1 MEQPTRLN
9 SFVSFDRYK
18 GRATHS
24 YTYSRAFI
32 CLLLNLVSARVILRT
47 RRTVR
52 CEVPKKVQTTAV
64 SHGTRTKAAPIAR
77 HTKNKSSGDNRNA
90 KRVAKD
96 YIGNRRQVRC
106 TYYTPS
112 HHTVWTYTTNEQ
124 AARPNQTGNPKQKH
138 GTYQIDGNS
147 GLP

>member
-47 RRTVR
+47 RRAVR

-90 KRVAKD
+90 KRIAKD
-96 YIGNRRQVRC
+96 YTGNRRQVRC
-106 TYYTPS
+106 THYTPS
-112 HHTVWTYTTNEQ
+112 HHTVDIHNQRT
-124 AARPNQTGNPKQKH
+124 APPRPNQTANPKQKH
-138 GTYQIDGNS
+138 GTYQIDGKS
-147 GLP
+147 GLS